1 MRRRPSQHAFA
12 KRSFVSS
19 TTASIKVEFSDVQ
32 ELDRFNV
39 AAHEAAHAVVAAA
52 YGTETKAY
60 LQTFGAVPGLSLEDQ
75 AEYRT
80 VVGRIGF
87 LDPIP
92 ESVDW
97 APVALAGALGEE
109 LLSPN
114 RGYDDLDDQ
123 DYVEREMVGDFTSY
137 LEQRILDPSP
147 RDWSVSGLDPE
158 SLDTSQLEESVR
170 IVLSILVRNRRF
182 YQTCVDQLRTEGRL
196 HLNEEKANS
205 IQPGFWGCLLQRSV
219 VSK

>member
-1 MRRRPSQHAFA
+1 
-12 KRSFVSS
+12 
-19 TTASIKVEFSDVQ
+19 VEFSDIQ
-32 ELDRFNV
+32 ELDKFYV

-52 YGTETKAY
+52 YGTETEAY
-60 LQTFGAVPGLSLEDQ
+60 LQTVGAVPGLSLEDQ
-75 AEYRT
+75 ADYRT

-97 APVALAGALGEE
+97 APVALAGVMGEE

-114 RGYDDLDDQ
+114 NGYDDLDDQ
-123 DYVEREMVGDFTSY
+123 DYGEREIVGDFVNY
-137 LEQRILDPSP
+137 LELKILDPSP
-147 RDWSVSGLDPE
+147 TDWSVSGLDPE

-170 IVLSILVRNRRF
+170 IVVSILVRNRRF
-182 YQTCVDQLRTEGRL
+182 YQSCFDLLRTEGRL